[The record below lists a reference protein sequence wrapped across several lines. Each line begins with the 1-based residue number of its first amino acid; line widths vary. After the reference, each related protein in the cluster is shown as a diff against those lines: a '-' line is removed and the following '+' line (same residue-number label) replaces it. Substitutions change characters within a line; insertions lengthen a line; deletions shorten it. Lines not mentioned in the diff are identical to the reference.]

1 MHETQ
6 RPWDLPTQHWVD
18 LFARNEAERAADF
31 ELSERLGREW
41 AAELGLELSLQVAA

>member
-6 RPWDLPTQHWVD
+6 RPWDLPAQHWVD
-18 LFARNEAERAADF
+18 LFARHEAERLADY

-41 AAELGLELSLQVAA
+41 AAELESSLDLQEAA